1 MVVEEGSKK
10 ENMNENEKNHQ
21 KAYSIRTPY
30 RRKRAVVRAEMRPNK
45 SRASFFFRATRTTRP
60 TFGKKKPSMSK
71 KSSAANTKA
80 LADAL
85 SGVGAALVAL
95 WVFYPIDVWKTHI
108 QAGKKPP
115 PLRRMMSSGLQT
127 KSLHTASS
135 SFFYFYLYSWILSS
149 WTARIPT
156 SSKKMS
162 VSTRLLLS
170 AVAAMLNTCLTL
182 PLDVLSARHQTAS
195 PESNKNHYQPESE
208 DMEKSGNEPDSLTR
222 QYLRQ
227 LFGESGLWKGLKP
240 SLILCSNPAIN
251 YTVFDT
257 VKSRYTAGRTRNS
270 LSSVEAFLL
279 GLFSKFVATMAT
291 YPLIR
296 AKVMLMVTSQSSMYQ
311 CLQETYKENGVRGLY
326 EGCDL
331 QLLHTLLKS
340 ALLMTIRERI
350 SEVTQQWVVVERVQA
365 NSTNG

>member
-1 MVVEEGSKK
+1 
-10 ENMNENEKNHQ
+10 MNENEKSHQ
-21 KAYSIRTPY
+21 KAYKHTYAVQTELSC
-30 RRKRAVVRAEMRPNK
+30 RACGNATKQKPRLII
-45 SRASFFFRATRTTRP
+45 FFVPQGLLDQPLA
-60 TFGKKKPSMSK
+60 KKPSMSK
-71 KSSAANTKA
+71 KSSAANIKA

-127 KSLHTASS
+127 KSMHTASS

-182 PLDVLSARHQTAS
+182 PLDVLSARHQTVS

-350 SEVTQQWVVVERVQA
+350 SEVTQQWVVGRVQA